1 MFPIFCFRQ
10 QMFDDFFEVFE
21 ACYNNIKLHV
31 FQELPSLDNSSSLLV
46 LELLLVSLLRLCSSI
61 VQGME
66 E

>member
-1 MFPIFCFRQ
+1 MFLIFCFRQ

-21 ACYNNIKLHV
+21 TCYNIKLHV
-31 FQELPSLDNSSSLLV
+31 FQELPLLDSSSSLSV
-46 LELLLVSLLRLCSSI
+46 LELRLVSLLPLCSSI

>member
-1 MFPIFCFRQ
+1 MFLIFCFRQ

-21 ACYNNIKLHV
+21 ACYNIKLHV